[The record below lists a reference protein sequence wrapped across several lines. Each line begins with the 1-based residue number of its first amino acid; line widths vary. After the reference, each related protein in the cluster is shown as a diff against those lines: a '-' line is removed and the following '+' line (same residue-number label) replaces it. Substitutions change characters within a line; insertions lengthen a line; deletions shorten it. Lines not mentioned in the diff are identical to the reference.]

1 MIKLLL
7 FFIIL
12 NVITL
17 TQVKTGLDILSENNF
32 TQLIGKKVGLI
43 TNPTG
48 VDFNLRQNIDL
59 LYGHPSVNLVA
70 LYGPEHGVRGE
81 FSAGDKVDT
90 YTDIKTGLTVFS
102 LYGKTRKPTPDML
115 TGVDI
120 LLFDI
125 QDIGSR
131 SYTYIST
138 MGLAMEAAAENNIE
152 FMVLD
157 RPNPLGGEKIEGSLV
172 DDGYYSFVSQFNI
185 PYIHGL
191 TVGELA
197 NLLNDER
204 MLSNGIKCK
213 LTVIPMQGWKRA
225 MDFSQTGL
233 RWVPTSPHIPTA
245 EHPKYYAATGIL
257 GELGVISEGVGYTLP
272 FQLLGYEGIDAEKIS
287 AEMNQLYDNQVI
299 FRPLA
304 YKPYYGKYM
313 GKKLSGIQIHIIDY
327 RKCDL
332 ISIQFNFL
340 SVLKK
345 FHPDIDVI
353 ALSHE
358 SRISMINKV
367 LGSDKIIP
375 VFTAKYDYKDVKNY
389 FASAENNFRKLSE
402 KYYLYN

>member
-1 MIKLLL
+1 MNKILSLFLFLSFLLTAQ
-7 FFIIL
+7 F
-12 NVITL
+12 
-17 TQVKTGLDILSENNF
+17 KTGFQVLVSENF
-32 TQLIGKKVGLI
+32 SVLKGKKVGLI

-48 VDFNLRQNIDL
+48 VDFNLTQNIDL
-59 LYGHPSVNLVA
+59 MFGHPNVNLVA

-90 YTDIKTGLTVFS
+90 YTDAKTGLTVFS
-102 LYGKTRKPTPDML
+102 LYGSTRKPTPEML
-115 TGVDI
+115 KAVDI
-120 LLFDI
+120 LVFDI

-157 RPNPLGGEKIEGSLV
+157 RPNPLGGRKVEGSLV
-172 DDGYYSFVSQFNI
+172 EDGFYSFVSQFKI

-197 NLLNDER
+197 RLLNEEG
-204 MLSNGIKCK
+204 MLANGVKCK
-213 LTVIPMQGWKRA
+213 LTVIGMEGWSRGL
-225 MDFSQTGL
+225 DFAATGL

-245 EHPKYYAATGIL
+245 EHAKYYAATGIL

-272 FQLLGYEGIDAEKIS
+272 FQLLGYENINAEAIAAKLNEI
-287 AEMNQLYDNQVI
+287 YKHKVI

-304 YKPYYGKYM
+304 YKPYYGKYA
-313 GKKLSGIQIHIIDY
+313 GKKLLGVQIHIVDY
-327 RKCDL
+327 LYVDL

-340 SVLKK
+340 SVLKSI
-345 FHPDIDVI
+345 HPEIDVF
-353 ALSHE
+353 AASHE

-367 LGSDKIIP
+367 LGSDKIVP
-375 VFTAKYDYKDVKNY
+375 LFKKNYDYQDLKSY
-389 FASAENNFRKLSE
+389 FKTDEQNFRKLSE